1 MYRQSPPRF
10 LLSTAYQGGTF
21 ILIGM
26 KYSKQPLTI
35 EQQLSLLKNR
45 GLAII
50 DEAAAQKV
58 LGSISYFRLA
68 NYFRPME
75 TDKQNHQFKT
85 GATFENTVR
94 LYDFDA
100 SLRELVFKAIARI
113 EIALRTKMIHHF
125 SLAHGAFWFADES
138 LSREGKLFQEN
149 IGSVERELHRT
160 KEEFIKDHF
169 KKYDNPPFPPA
180 WKTLEVV
187 SFGVLS
193 KMYYNFSDIKVKKN
207 VARSLDLPQHKIL
220 ESWAASLAALRN
232 CCAHHARMWNRNY
245 PVTPAIPAKLKNAWI
260 SHTAVAD
267 NKLYI
272 QLCCIAYLLNNILP
286 GNTFTQTLKDLIAAY
301 PNVDIAAMGFPSDW
315 KTEALWQ

>member
-1 MYRQSPPRF
+1 
-10 LLSTAYQGGTF
+10 
-21 ILIGM
+21 
-26 KYSKQPLTI
+26 
-35 EQQLSLLKNR
+35 
-45 GLAII
+45 
-50 DEAAAQKV
+50 
-58 LGSISYFRLA
+58 
-68 NYFRPME
+68 ME

-85 GATFENTVR
+85 GATFENAVR

-125 SLAHGAFWFADES
+125 SLAHGAFWFADKS
-138 LSREGKLFQEN
+138 LSREERLFQEN

-160 KEEFIKDHF
+160 REEFIKDHF
-169 KKYDNPPFPPA
+169 KKYDTPPFPPA

-260 SHTAVAD
+260 SNTAVAD

-272 QLCCIAYLLNNILP
+272 QLCCIAYLLNSILP
-286 GNTFTQTLKDLIAAY
+286 GNTFTQTLKALIAAY
-301 PNVDIAAMGFPSDW
+301 PNVDTTAMGFPSDW

>member
-1 MYRQSPPRF
+1 
-10 LLSTAYQGGTF
+10 
-21 ILIGM
+21 M

-35 EQQLSLLKNR
+35 EQQISLLKDR
-45 GLAII
+45 GLII
-50 DEAAAQKV
+50 ADEAAAQKM
-58 LGSISYFRLA
+58 LGTISYFRLA

-75 TDKQNHQFKT
+75 TDKQSHQFKP
-85 GATFENTVR
+85 GATFENAVR

-100 SLRELVFKAIARI
+100 SLRELLFKAIARI

-125 SLAHGAFWFADES
+125 SLTHGPFWFADKA
-138 LSREGKLFQEN
+138 LSREERLFQEN
-149 IGSVERELHRT
+149 LGSVERELRHT

-169 KKYDNPPFPPA
+169 RKYDAPPFPPA

-193 KMYYNFSDIKVKKN
+193 KMYYNFSDTKVKKS
-207 VARSLDLPQHKIL
+207 VARSFELPQHKIL

-232 CCAHHARMWNRNY
+232 GCAHHARMWNRSY

-260 SHTAVAD
+260 SNTAVAD

-272 QLCCIAYLLNNILP
+272 QLCCIAYLLNNIQP
-286 GNTFTQTLKDLIAAY
+286 GNTFTQTLKELISTY
-301 PNVDIAAMGFPSDW
+301 PNVDVAAMGFTPGW
-315 KTEALWQ
+315 QTEAIWR

>member
-1 MYRQSPPRF
+1 
-10 LLSTAYQGGTF
+10 
-21 ILIGM
+21 M

-35 EQQLSLLKNR
+35 EQQISLLKDR

-50 DEAAAQKV
+50 DEAAAP
-58 LGSISYFRLA
+58 LA

-75 TDKQNHQFKT
+75 TDKQNHQFKP
-85 GATFENTVR
+85 GATFENAVR

-125 SLAHGAFWFADES
+125 SLAHGAFWFADKS
-138 LSREGKLFQEN
+138 LSREERLFQEN
-149 IGSVERELHRT
+149 
-160 KEEFIKDHF
+160 DHF
-169 KKYDNPPFPPA
+169 KKYDDPPFPPA

-245 PVTPAIPAKLKNAWI
+245 PVTPAIPAKLPSRRICHPPVMRIRIFNP
-260 SHTAVAD
+260 
-267 NKLYI
+267 
-272 QLCCIAYLLNNILP
+272 LN
-286 GNTFTQTLKDLIAAY
+286 
-301 PNVDIAAMGFPSDW
+301 FPPLSPSW
-315 KTEALWQ
+315 RRTGRLFSSLSEHIYE